1 MVKERL
7 DVLLTVRRLA
17 ESRERAKTTI
27 MAGLVLVDGQKVDK
41 AGTMVKTDADI
52 RLLGDALPYVSRG
65 GWKLAK
71 ALDTFGISL
80 TGRIMADIGASTGG
94 FTDCALQNG
103 AAKVYAIDVGY
114 GQLAWKLRTDDRV
127 VNMERVNIRHVK
139 PEDIGE
145 VLDFASIDVAFIS
158 LTKVLEPVKA
168 LLHGH
173 GETVALIKP
182 QFEAGREHVGKK
194 GVVRSAAVHTS
205 VIRQIVAF
213 ARSQPL
219 VPQGLTYSPVKGPEG
234 NIEYLLYLTVDRERE
249 DTLTEALMEQTVAE
263 AHHALDRPEN

>member
-80 TGRIMADIGASTGG
+80 TGRIMADMIAEI
-94 FTDCALQNG
+94 LQ
-103 AAKVYAIDVGY
+103 
-114 GQLAWKLRTDDRV
+114 DDKFKSRLKT
-127 VNMERVNIRHVK
+127 NFYKARNDTWRGCQGRK
-139 PEDIGE
+139 T
-145 VLDFASIDVAFIS
+145 SI
-158 LTKVLEPVKA
+158 
-168 LLHGH
+168 
-173 GETVALIKP
+173 
-182 QFEAGREHVGKK
+182 
-194 GVVRSAAVHTS
+194 
-205 VIRQIVAF
+205 
-213 ARSQPL
+213 
-219 VPQGLTYSPVKGPEG
+219 
-234 NIEYLLYLTVDRERE
+234 
-249 DTLTEALMEQTVAE
+249 
-263 AHHALDRPEN
+263 

>member
-80 TGRIMADIGASTGG
+80 TGRTSVLPRGDLRTVLCKTERLRYMPLMWAMASWHGS
-94 FTDCALQNG
+94 CALMTGWSTWNG
-103 AAKVYAIDVGY
+103 S
-114 GQLAWKLRTDDRV
+114 T
-127 VNMERVNIRHVK
+127 
-139 PEDIGE
+139 
-145 VLDFASIDVAFIS
+145 
-158 LTKVLEPVKA
+158 
-168 LLHGH
+168 
-173 GETVALIKP
+173 
-182 QFEAGREHVGKK
+182 
-194 GVVRSAAVHTS
+194 SA
-205 VIRQIVAF
+205 
-213 ARSQPL
+213 
-219 VPQGLTYSPVKGPEG
+219 
-234 NIEYLLYLTVDRERE
+234 
-249 DTLTEALMEQTVAE
+249 M
-263 AHHALDRPEN
+263 